1 MAMTNENIRQLQE
14 MLDHPEKYTEQ
25 EIHDIINRDEDTRET
40 YRLMVEAKRSSRNRH
55 DDTPVDVDDA
65 WQRFAKKQNF
75 QSSARPAKTLAKTR
89 IFNFQSSIF
98 RLAQRDACQSK
109 NFQSSIFNFQFKKV
123 AASFIGVLLVSGI
136 AFAAIHIVRHY
147 VGQDMPTPPQETQ
160 MVEPHQQIIPD
171 DTVKVET
178 TDTIAPKSTMEPVVF
193 DNVPLEE
200 MLPDIAAHYDATVS
214 FGNDKARQLRF
225 RFVWNPQQGIDQVV
239 NDLSQFESLTVTL
252 KDNQIT
258 VE

>member
-1 MAMTNENIRQLQE
+1 METTNENIRQLLE
-14 MLDHPEKYTEQ
+14 MLDHPEAYTEQ

-55 DDTPVDVDDA
+55 DETPVDVDAA
-65 WQRFAKKQNF
+65 WQRFAEQN
-75 QSSARPAKTLAKTR
+75 KTQT
-89 IFNFQSSIF
+89 SI
-98 RLAQRDACQSK
+98 LNSQIIK
-109 NFQSSIFNFQFKKV
+109 I

-136 AFAAIHIVRHY
+136 AFATIHIVRHY
-147 VGQDMPTPPQETQ
+147 VGGDVPTPPQETQ

-178 TDTIAPKSTMEPVVF
+178 TDTIAAKATMEPVVF

-214 FGNDKARQLRF
+214 FANDKARQLRF
-225 RFVWNPQQGIDQVV
+225 RFVWNPQQDIDQVV
-239 NDLSQFESLTVTL
+239 SDLNQFESLTVTL

>member
-1 MAMTNENIRQLQE
+1 MAMTNENIRQLLE
-14 MLDHPEKYTEQ
+14 MLDHPEAYTEQ
-25 EIHDIINRDEDTRET
+25 EIHDIINRDENTRET
-40 YRLMVEAKRSSRNRH
+40 YRLMVEAKRSSRSRH
-55 DDTPVDVDDA
+55 DDTPVDVDAA
-65 WQRFAKKQNF
+65 WQRFHQRLQPKQHG
-75 QSSARPAKTLAKTR
+75 RGWMK
-89 IFNFQSSIF
+89 I
-98 RLAQRDACQSK
+98 
-109 NFQSSIFNFQFKKV
+109 

-171 DTVKVET
+171 DTVKVEM
-178 TDTIAPKSTMEPVVF
+178 TDTIAPKATMEPVVF

-200 MLPDIAAHYDATVS
+200 MLPEIAAHYDATVS
-214 FGNDKARQLRF
+214 FANDKARLLRF
-225 RFVWNPQQGIDQVV
+225 RFVWNPKQDIGQVV
-239 NDLSQFESLTVTL
+239 SDLNQFESLTVTL

>member
-1 MAMTNENIRQLQE
+1 MEMTNENIRQLLE
-14 MLDHPEKYTEQ
+14 MLDHPEAYTEQ

-40 YRLMVEAKRSSRNRH
+40 YRLMVEAKRSSRNRQ
-55 DDTPVDVDDA
+55 DETPVDVDDA
-65 WQRFAKKQNF
+65 WQQFNQRLQPKQ
-75 QSSARPAKTLAKTR
+75 RGRGWMKM
-89 IFNFQSSIF
+89 
-98 RLAQRDACQSK
+98 
-109 NFQSSIFNFQFKKV
+109 

-178 TDTIAPKSTMEPVVF
+178 TDTIAPKATMEPIVF

-200 MLPDIAAHYDATVS
+200 MLLDIAAHYDATVS
-214 FGNDKARQLRF
+214 FANDKARQLRF
-225 RFVWNPQQGIDQVV
+225 RFVWNPQQDIDQVV
-239 NDLSQFESLTVTL
+239 SDLNQFESLTVTL

>member
-1 MAMTNENIRQLQE
+1 MATTNENIRQLLE
-14 MLDHPEKYTEQ
+14 MLDHTEAYTEQ
-25 EIHDIINRDEDTRET
+25 EIHDIINRNEDTRET

-65 WQRFAKKQNF
+65 WQRFAEQNKTQTSILKSQIKKM
-75 QSSARPAKTLAKTR
+75 
-89 IFNFQSSIF
+89 
-98 RLAQRDACQSK
+98 
-109 NFQSSIFNFQFKKV
+109 V
-123 AASFIGVLLVSGI
+123 ASFIGVLLVSGI

-147 VGQDMPTPPQETQ
+147 VGQDMPTPPQETE
-160 MVEPHQQIIPD
+160 VAVPHQQVALD
-171 DTVKVET
+171 DTVKVEK
-178 TDTIAPKSTMEPVVF
+178 TDTIAPKATMEPVVF

-200 MLPDIAAHYDATVS
+200 MLPKIAAHYDATVT
-214 FGNDKARQLRF
+214 FANDKARQLRF
-225 RFVWNPQQGIDQVV
+225 RFVWNPQQDIDQVV

>member
-1 MAMTNENIRQLQE
+1 MATTNENIRQLLE
-14 MLDHPEKYTEQ
+14 MLDHPEAYTEQ

-40 YRLMVEAKRSSRNRH
+40 YRLMVEAKRSSRNRQ
-55 DDTPVDVDDA
+55 DETPVDVDAA
-65 WQRFAKKQNF
+65 WQRFVEQNKTQTSILKSQIKKM
-75 QSSARPAKTLAKTR
+75 
-89 IFNFQSSIF
+89 
-98 RLAQRDACQSK
+98 
-109 NFQSSIFNFQFKKV
+109 V
-123 AASFIGVLLVSGI
+123 ASFIGVLLVSGI

-171 DTVKVET
+171 DTVKVEA
-178 TDTIAPKSTMEPVVF
+178 TDTIAPKATMEPVVF

-214 FGNDKARQLRF
+214 FANDKARQLRF

>member
-1 MAMTNENIRQLQE
+1 METTNENIRQLLE
-14 MLDHPEKYTEQ
+14 MLDHPEAYTEQ

-40 YRLMVEAKRSSRNRH
+40 YRLMAEAKRSSRNRQ
-55 DDTPVDVDDA
+55 DETPVDVDAA
-65 WQRFAKKQNF
+65 WQRFHQRLQPKQ
-75 QSSARPAKTLAKTR
+75 RGRGWMK
-89 IFNFQSSIF
+89 I
-98 RLAQRDACQSK
+98 
-109 NFQSSIFNFQFKKV
+109 

-160 MVEPHQQIIPD
+160 MIEPHQQVTLD

-178 TDTIAPKSTMEPVVF
+178 TDTIAPKATMEPVVF

-200 MLPDIAAHYDATVS
+200 MLPKIAAHYEATVT
-214 FGNDKARQLRF
+214 FANEKARQLRF
-225 RFVWNPQQGIDQVV
+225 RFVWNPQQDIDQVV
-239 NDLSQFESLTVTL
+239 SDLNQFESLTVTL
-252 KDNQIT
+252 VDNQIT

>member
-1 MAMTNENIRQLQE
+1 MATTNENIRQLLE
-14 MLDHPEKYTEQ
+14 MLDHPEAYTEQ
-25 EIHDIINRDEDTRET
+25 EIHDIINRNEDTRET
-40 YRLMVEAKRSSRNRH
+40 YRLMVEAKRSSRNRQNE
-55 DDTPVDVDDA
+55 TPVDVDAA
-65 WQRFAKKQNF
+65 WQRFVEQNKTQTSILKSQIKKM
-75 QSSARPAKTLAKTR
+75 
-89 IFNFQSSIF
+89 
-98 RLAQRDACQSK
+98 
-109 NFQSSIFNFQFKKV
+109 V
-123 AASFIGVLLVSGI
+123 ASFIGVLLVSGI

-200 MLPDIAAHYDATVS
+200 MLPDIAARYDATVS
-214 FGNDKARQLRF
+214 FANDKARQLRF